1 VRTKSSGRDRETK
14 VLAEIGEDSSIAA
27 EVGGIIG
34 RVISTAS
41 SPTFH
46 CIEIWLM
53 PGIMVKPGQMVAA
66 KVEDEAGNSGY
77 LLCRVQDAH
86 EVNPHQDAESSTVN
100 FALPFDTTYAPEGT
114 STVIYRVAKSEPLEE
129 VVLDADG
136 HITEIHS
143 PETLAKAGNS
153 VHEVGHE
160 IVAAALG
167 LPVDPRE
174 GIHIGHL
181 PNDESAEIVLKKESV
196 QRHVFI
202 GGGIGSGKSYTR
214 GVLAEELHCL
224 GIPQVNLDINGEMIE
239 ATIEMGGENI
249 VPGKGTFKVPL
260 SALSPG
266 DILDALPAINP
277 TSNMSTLVVHA
288 HECLLREVYEGKR
301 AYFGVDDLVK
311 EIENR
316 APELEMTAKGTLYPA
331 MNRTRSLNRLDFLGK
346 PFDWVGNLTPGKII
360 NIDCR
365 GMLLSHLRL
374 IAASI
379 MRDLQNLA
387 KAQKIPF
394 TILSIDEFHLV
405 APKDEGTVT
414 TQVLRE
420 IARIGRH
427 HRLGLI
433 LTTQSPADVDKAILK
448 RLLTRFLHSIEPDQ
462 LEALKGVFSDASEEM
477 IKMLPKMPQG
487 VCIVTGAFET
497 IKHAT
502 LVRIRTRKTTHGGV
516 TPDIFADLRKRGWT
530 GKKTLEES

>member
-1 VRTKSSGRDRETK
+1 MRTKNPGREGESGI
-14 VLAEIGEDSSIAA
+14 VAESTEEFTSIPSG
-27 EVGGIIG
+27 VGNIIG
-34 RVISTAS
+34 RVISSGS

-46 CIEIWLM
+46 SIEIWLM
-53 PGIMVKPGQMVAA
+53 PGVMVKPGQMVAA
-66 KVEDEAGNSGY
+66 KVEDDAGNDGF
-77 LLCRVQDAH
+77 LLCRIQDAH

-100 FALPFDTTYAPEGT
+100 NALPFETSYAPEGS
-114 STVIYRVAKSEPLEE
+114 STVIYRIARSEPLEE
-129 VVLDADG
+129 VMLDSMG
-136 HITEIHS
+136 EVTSIHA
-143 PETLAKAGNS
+143 PETLARAGFP
-153 VHEVGHE
+153 VYEVGHE

-167 LPVDPRE
+167 LPVDPKD

-181 PNDESAEIVLKKESV
+181 RGDESATIVLRKESI

-224 GIPQVNLDINGEMIE
+224 GVPQVNLDVNGEMID
-239 ATIEMGGENI
+239 ATTEMGGENV
-249 VPGKGTFKVPL
+249 VPGKGPFKVPL

-277 TSNMSTLVVHA
+277 NSNMATLVVHA
-288 HECLLREVYEGKR
+288 HECLLREVYDGKR
-301 AYFGVDDLVK
+301 PFFGVDELVS
-311 EIENR
+311 EIEKR
-316 APELEMTAKGTLYPA
+316 APELEMTARGTLVPA
-331 MNRTRSLNRLDFLGK
+331 MNRTRNLNRLDFLGK
-346 PFDWVGNLTPGKII
+346 PFDWVGKLTPGKII

-387 KAQKIPF
+387 KNQKIPF
-394 TILSIDEFHLV
+394 TVLSIDEFHLV

-427 HRLGLI
+427 YRLGLI
-433 LTTQSPADVDKAILK
+433 LTTQSPSDVDKAILK

-487 VCIVTGAFET
+487 VCVVTGAFET

-502 LVRIRTRKTTHGGV
+502 VVQIRHRKTTHGGA
-516 TPDIFADLRKRGWT
+516 TPDVFGDLDKRGWT
-530 GKKTLEES
+530 GKKDL